1 MLDMPIDPVYYQLAE
16 YFDSLPKFDQFSSAR
31 EYREAINRIY
41 EERNRQLSQHER
53 VERVEDRTIKGRNGD
68 IRVRVYQQ
76 KPDSPVLVYYHGG
89 GFVICSI
96 ESHDALCRRIAR
108 LSNSTVVSVDY
119 RLAPEHKFPAAVYD
133 CYDATKW
140 VAENAEE
147 LRIDPSKIFV
157 GGDSAGG
164 NLAAAVSIMARDS
177 GEDFIKHQILIYP
190 VVNFVAPTP
199 SLLEFGEG
207 LWILDQ
213 KIMSWFSEQYFSIE
227 EDKFNPLASVIF
239 ADLENLPP
247 ALIIT
252 AEYDPLRDEGEVFGQ
267 MLRRAG
273 VEASIVRYRG
283 VLHGFINYYPVLK
296 AARDAINQIAALLV
310 FD

>member
-213 KIMSWFSEQYFSIE
+213 KIMSWFSEQYFSRE

>member
-1 MLDMPIDPVYYQLAE
+1 MPIDPVYYQLAE

-199 SLLEFGEG
+199 S
-207 LWILDQ
+207 DR
-213 KIMSWFSEQYFSIE
+213 K
-227 EDKFNPLASVIF
+227 SV
-239 ADLENLPP
+239 
-247 ALIIT
+247 
-252 AEYDPLRDEGEVFGQ
+252 V
-267 MLRRAG
+267 
-273 VEASIVRYRG
+273 
-283 VLHGFINYYPVLK
+283 
-296 AARDAINQIAALLV
+296 
-310 FD
+310 

>member
-1 MLDMPIDPVYYQLAE
+1 MPIDPVYYQLAE

>member
-1 MLDMPIDPVYYQLAE
+1 MLDMPIDPVYYQHAE

-89 GFVICSI
+89 SFVICSI

-199 SLLEFGEG
+199 SLLEGGEE
-207 LWILDQ
+207 LWVLGQ
-213 KIMSWFSEQYFSIE
+213 KIMSWFSEQYFSRE

-252 AEYDPLRDEGEVFGQ
+252 AEYDPPRDEGEVFGQ

-283 VLHGFINYYPVLK
+283 VFHGFINYYPVLK

>member
-1 MLDMPIDPVYYQLAE
+1 MPIDPVYYQLAE

-213 KIMSWFSEQYFSIE
+213 KIMSWFSEQYFSRE